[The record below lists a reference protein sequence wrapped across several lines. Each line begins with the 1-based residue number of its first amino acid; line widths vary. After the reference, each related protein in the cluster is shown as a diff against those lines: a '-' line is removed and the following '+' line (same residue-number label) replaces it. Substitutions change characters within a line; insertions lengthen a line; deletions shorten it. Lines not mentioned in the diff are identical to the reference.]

1 MSFHYGSMPP
11 QLIQHPSGFLYDQYY
26 DVFVDPRTMTAVHPS
41 VVEHVM
47 ASMMRSPPPMPS
59 VNALTSQMQGVSI
72 KEKVK
77 AVPVVRDY
85 PIRYFI
91 MEGAGGGERELA
103 GGIHEMIDILREGRD
118 CELIIRG
125 VFDRQIKELVILPA
139 AGLMELYM
147 FKKGRGGSKGEQT
160 FHLKHGKQSVDI
172 ILSYFLTNF
181 SELLSGDEKNLLLT
195 RRAGGKRRT
204 VFKKRPAIK
213 RKTIK
218 VK

>member
-11 QLIQHPSGFLYDQYY
+11 QLIQHPSGYLYDQYY

-41 VVEHVM
+41 VVM
-47 ASMMRSPPPMPS
+47 TSIMRSHPPMPS

-77 AVPVVRDY
+77 AVPAVPVVCDY

-91 MEGAGGGERELA
+91 KDGVGGGERELA
-103 GGIHEMIDILREGRD
+103 GGIREMIDILREGRD

-125 VFDRQIKELVILPA
+125 VFNRQIKELVILPA

-147 FKKGRGGSKGEQT
+147 FKKGRGGSKGDQT
-160 FHLKHGKQSVDI
+160 FHLRHGKQSVDI

-181 SELLSGDEKNLLLT
+181 RELLNGDEQKLLLS
-195 RRAGGKRRT
+195 RSAGGKRRT
-204 VFKKRPAIK
+204 MFKKRPAIK

-218 VK
+218 IK

>member
-1 MSFHYGSMPP
+1 MPP
-11 QLIQHPSGFLYDQYY
+11 QLIQHPSGYLYDQYY

-72 KEKVK
+72 KEG
-77 AVPVVRDY
+77 APVPVVRDY

-91 MEGAGGGERELA
+91 KEGGSGAERELF
-103 GGIHEMIDILREGRD
+103 GGIREMIDILREGRD

-125 VFDRQIKELVILPA
+125 VFDRQIKELIIVPA
-139 AGLMELYM
+139 SGLIELYM

-160 FHLKHGKQSVDI
+160 FHLKHGRMSVDI

-181 SELLSGDEKNLLLT
+181 SELLSGDEQKLLLS

-204 VFKKRPAIK
+204 MFKKRPAIK